1 MNLRIKLFGFPDLK
15 RLLGGSEITVE
26 FEGGTFGDLLC
37 YLKETYGALLSK
49 AILGEK
55 GEVNAAVQ
63 VLHNDREWIG
73 RDDFS
78 YPLRDGD
85 AVTFILMVAGG

>member
-1 MNLRIKLFGFPDLK
+1 MSLRIKLFGFPDLK
-15 RLLGGSEITVE
+15 RLVGGSEITVE
-26 FEGGTFGDLLC
+26 FEGGTFGDLLQ
-37 YLKETYGALLSK
+37 YLKATYGVPLSR

-63 VLHNDREWIG
+63 VLHNDREWIA
-73 RDDFS
+73 RDDLS